1 MNSVIYK
8 LLSQWPELDDEL
20 ELQLRSMPD
29 YPVLKSKLEAATRQL
44 EAALSQDAH
53 PAYLQFEAAGNA
65 MNTLWGTA
73 SFLCGFR
80 FCARLLTGILFTS

>member
-1 MNSVIYK
+1 M
-8 LLSQWPELDDEL
+8 DDEL

-44 EAALSQDAH
+44 EATLSQDVR

-65 MNTLWGTA
+65 MNT
-73 SFLCGFR
+73 LCGFR